1 MAEKTSA
8 ALVLVLNELMDSDDE
23 KPTRGKTR
31 EWVKRREQ
39 SGYFN
44 NIVKELKV
52 EDRLGFREMFRMD
65 VGDFEF
71 ILGKISYL
79 ISSRQMSNFR
89 GDLLIIP
96 DERLALT
103 LRYIATGESFQSL
116 SFQFRIS
123 LNAVSYIIKGSCN
136 ALVDELVPV
145 FVKTPSSEQEW
156 LEISRKFETRWNYP
170 HALGAIDGK
179 HVTIRK
185 PSNAGSYYYNYKH
198 THLIIL
204 LAIAGLECDCLYADV
219 GSNGRVNDSGVRN
232 KSSLLQ
238 AIQNGSVKLP
248 KDDALP
254 VNGVI
259 APYLFVGDDAFALK
273 KYMMKPYPQQNLTA
287 DKRVYN
293 YRHSRARRISENL
306 FGILANRWRI
316 FFTTINIEPK
326 HVENI
331 VLPALALRNMLIKIP
346 AYRPRNL
353 ADTLLED
360 AEVLEGEWRDNVAT
374 DLFYPL
380 QIPRS
385 EHNPSIAAK
394 TVRDNFKDYFMNEV
408 VVDWQWKYC

>member
-1 MAEKTSA
+1 M
-8 ALVLVLNELMDSDDE
+8 
-23 KPTRGKTR
+23 
-31 EWVKRREQ
+31 
-39 SGYFN
+39 
-44 NIVKELKV
+44 
-52 EDRLGFREMFRMD
+52 
-65 VGDFEF
+65 
-71 ILGKISYL
+71 
-79 ISSRQMSNFR
+79 
-89 GDLLIIP
+89 
-96 DERLALT
+96 
-103 LRYIATGESFQSL
+103 
-116 SFQFRIS
+116 
-123 LNAVSYIIKGSCN
+123 NAVSHIINGCCN

-156 LEISRKFETRWNYP
+156 LEISKKFETRWNYP

-198 THLIIL
+198 THSIIL
-204 LAIAGLECDCLYADV
+204 LAIAGPEYECLYADV
-219 GSNGRVNDSGVRN
+219 GSNGRVNDSGVWN

-259 APYLFVGDDAFALK
+259 APYVFVGDDAFALK
-273 KYMMKPYPQQNLTA
+273 KFMMKPYPQQNLTA

-316 FFTTINIEPK
+316 FLTTINLEPK

-331 VLPALALRNMLIKIP
+331 VLSALALHNMLIKNP
-346 AYRPRNL
+346 AYRPGNL

-360 AEVLEGEWRDNVAT
+360 GEVLEGEWLDNVVT
-374 DLFYPL
+374 DSFYPL
-380 QIPRS
+380 QKLFHEEKSCGLTMEMLLETLLII
-385 EHNPSIAAK
+385 HGLVI
-394 TVRDNFKDYFMNEV
+394 
-408 VVDWQWKYC
+408 QL

>member
-44 NIVKELKV
+44 SIVKELKV
-52 EDRLGFREMFRMD
+52 EDRLGFRKMFRID
-65 VGDFEF
+65 DFEF
-71 ILGKISYL
+71 MLGKISHL
-79 ISSRQMSNFR
+79 ISPRQMGNF
-89 GDLLIIP
+89 GGHLPIMP

-123 LNAVSYIIKGSCN
+123 LNAVSYIIKGCCN

-156 LEISRKFETRWNYP
+156 IEISQKFETRWNYP

-185 PSNAGSYYYNYKH
+185 PSNVSSYYYNYKH
-198 THLIIL
+198 THSIIL
-204 LAIAGLECDCLYADV
+204 FAIAGLEYECLYADV
-219 GSNGRVNDSGVRN
+219 RSNGRANDSGVWN
-232 KSSLLQ
+232 KSSLSQ

-248 KDDALP
+248 KDDPLP

-259 APYLFVGDDAFALK
+259 APYVFVGDEAFALK
-273 KYMMKPYPQQNLTA
+273 KFMMKPYPQQNLTV
-287 DKRVYN
+287 DKRVREY
-293 YRHSRARRISENL
+293 
-306 FGILANRWRI
+306 
-316 FFTTINIEPK
+316 
-326 HVENI
+326 
-331 VLPALALRNMLIKIP
+331 
-346 AYRPRNL
+346 
-353 ADTLLED
+353 
-360 AEVLEGEWRDNVAT
+360 
-374 DLFYPL
+374 
-380 QIPRS
+380 
-385 EHNPSIAAK
+385 
-394 TVRDNFKDYFMNEV
+394 
-408 VVDWQWKYC
+408 